1 MDKSIIVAPLR
12 LCVFALILLVICGPT
27 PAQSVRVGV
36 RKLSTPIP
44 KACEGVTPADIE
56 GRLDIAALK
65 RGQVSTEE

>member
-12 LCVFALILLVICGPT
+12 LCVFALILRVICGPT

-44 KACEGVTPADIE
+44 KACEGVTPADIK

-65 RGQVSTEE
+65 REAGLN

>member
-36 RKLSTPIP
+36 RKLSTTIP
-44 KACEGVTPADIE
+44 KACEGDTC
-56 GRLDIAALK
+56 
-65 RGQVSTEE
+65 